1 MFHKKNQQDVV
12 ALIPAATEI
21 SEFKY
26 DRAHQDSIEAARVE
40 LLFEFTIVPSPE
52 LEESD
57 LEPEIVRAAFV
68 KYISPFADSLGKPL
82 TRATE
87 EGPRKGKF
95 VIVLLHAHCRHCPY

>member
-1 MFHKKNQQDVV
+1 M
-12 ALIPAATEI
+12 IPAATEI

-26 DRAHQDSIEAARVE
+26 DRDKQDSIEAARVE
-40 LLFEFTIVPSPE
+40 LFFEFTIVPSQE

-68 KYISPFADSLGKPL
+68 KYISPFADALGKPL
-82 TRATE
+82 TRATD

-95 VIVLLHAHCRHCPY
+95 VMILSSCNWRGCFY